1 MGARQIA
8 ASLDLRALPA
18 DFYANPYA
26 VYDLLRE
33 PDPVR
38 RMPDGSHFLT
48 RHADLVAVLSIDPM
62 FRRSVQGLQQL
73 LRRR

>member
-26 VYDLLRE
+26 VYDLLHE

-38 RMPDGSHFLT
+38 HMPDGSYFPT
-48 RHADLVAVLSIDPM
+48 RHADLVTVLI
-62 FRRSVQGLQQL
+62 RRSVQGLQQL
-73 LRRR
+73 LRSR